1 MSEQIK
7 FHVDSKKRTI
17 IVQLRHKRLSY
28 ATKEFKGVWHC
39 DFVLCA
45 SDLTSIYLTQLE
57 ANLSDDSTP
66 VTIVA
71 DGYLRVG
78 KLG

>member
-7 FHVDSKKRTI
+7 FHVISKKRYHHRPIETQTF
-17 IVQLRHKRLSY
+17 VVR
-28 ATKEFKGVWHC
+28 EFKGVWHC
-39 DFVLCA
+39 DFVLCV
-45 SDLTSIYLTQLE
+45 SDLTSIYPTQLE